1 MVIKKAMSSSHTLA
15 DLPKGGTGTV
25 ATVGGDP
32 RLRRRLL
39 EMGLTPGC
47 PLTLVRRA
55 PLGDPLVFN
64 LRGYDL
70 SLRSAEARLV
80 GLTTGDLVAGIR
92 P

>member
-1 MVIKKAMSSSHTLA
+1 M
-15 DLPKGGTGTV
+15 GGE
-25 ATVGGDP
+25 P

-55 PLGDPLVFN
+55 PLGDPIVFN

-70 SLRSAEARLV
+70 SLRAAEARLV